1 MFISIQ
7 RLVLTLLEPNA
18 FAQRVNRLI
27 ALGLQ
32 IEEKEEEE
40 ETDTSAA
47 PTAETPT
54 TVESSMEEVD

>member
-1 MFISIQ
+1 MPA
-7 RLVLTLLEPNA
+7 LEPNA

-32 IEEKEEEE
+32 IEEKDEE
-40 ETDTSAA
+40 ETETSAA
-47 PTAETPT
+47 PATETPA